1 MKRFI
6 LLSFAFLAFA
16 FYELSGG
23 SDFEPAS
30 VRMASLAP
38 APEKAP
44 EVDVAEIKPA
54 AVQTA
59 PVEKIVVSE
68 TQEGQAEV
76 TRVALNLTTRSDT
89 NLSNFPVSQD
99 PETVPENVSL
109 VTEGS
114 ATASI
119 DTPAI
124 IPSLIAPG
132 ESEAPVEEV
141 RLEDSILD
149 VREVT
154 GSRVNVRG
162 GPGTGF
168 SVVNKL
174 VRGDAVEVLED
185 NGEGW
190 VRMRPVDGGSE
201 GWMAD
206 FLLTQG

>member
-23 SDFEPAS
+23 SEFEPAS

-38 APEKAP
+38 TPEKAP
-44 EVDVAEIKPA
+44 DVQVAEIKPTTPNVA
-54 AVQTA
+54 QVEEVAVA
-59 PVEKIVVSE
+59 KVDVISE
-68 TQEGQAEV
+68 
-76 TRVALNLTTRSDT
+76 TRVALNLTTRTDT
-89 NLSNFPVSQD
+89 NLSDFSVSRES
-99 PETVPENVSL
+99 ETVPENVSL
-109 VTEGS
+109 VTLGDV
-114 ATASI
+114 TASI

-141 RLEDSILD
+141 DLADPVLD
-149 VREVT
+149 IREVS

-190 VRMRPVDGGSE
+190 VRMRPVDGGPE

-206 FLLTQG
+206 FLLTSG